1 MDRGQLLHSIT
12 VNTHLFMV
20 KYSEIDIQKF
30 QYFDLSKISLLNF
43 DFVDGGSGVTTTV
56 VAVVGG
62 AVITAIVAVVGG
74 VVITRIVAVEKVV
87 I

>member
-1 MDRGQLLHSIT
+1 
-12 VNTHLFMV
+12 MV

-30 QYFDLSKISLLNF
+30 QYFDLSKISLLHF
-43 DFVDGGSGVTTTV
+43 DFVDGGSGVVTTV

-74 VVITRIVAVEKVV
+74 VVTTAIVAVEKVV